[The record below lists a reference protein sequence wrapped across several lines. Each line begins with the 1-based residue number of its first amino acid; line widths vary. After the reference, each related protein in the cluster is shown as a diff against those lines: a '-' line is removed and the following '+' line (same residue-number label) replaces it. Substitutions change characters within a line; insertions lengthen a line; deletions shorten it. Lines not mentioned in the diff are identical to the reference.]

1 MSLSRAEAIKE
12 IEKSEGDSVQFEVF
26 TLEEHATFLENYEKD
41 QIEKSFDHNTR
52 FADGEKPPI
61 RKAFDK
67 ALFDVHSQ
75 YDDDLFKITGERKNS
90 EEKTYDAIK
99 RVVGVL
105 KDKSDKLP
113 GYIKEIA
120 DLKQGKVKDP
130 DEQLKAENADLLSKH
145 EAYKTETDK
154 KITDMES
161 GHQVTK
167 IKGMLEQSMVGM
179 KFKDS
184 VPEPVRQ
191 SYIST
196 TIANLIESA
205 DVVEG
210 SIVFRDKEGIVI
222 KNEANN
228 LHPFT
233 AKEMIQDKLKDIID
247 TGKKLN
253 VKGEKPKIIEI
264 EEGKKDILIVL
275 PDSVETKP
283 QLGKHLASLGLERN
297 SPEYRAAWA
306 KYSPPLKAR

>member
-26 TLEEHATFLENYEKD
+26 TKEEHATFLENYEKD
-41 QIEKSFDHNTR
+41 QIEKKIGVKISEVHNHYD
-52 FADGEKPPI
+52 ADLE
-61 RKAFDK
+61 
-67 ALFDVHSQ
+67 
-75 YDDDLFKITGERKNS
+75 KITGEKKNPT
-90 EEKTYDAIK
+90 EKTYDAYK
-99 RVVGVL
+99 RVFGNY
-105 KDKSDKLP
+105 KSEADKIP
-113 GYIKEIA
+113 GYVEEITE
-120 DLKQGKVKDP
+120 LKKGKVKDP
-130 DEQLKAENADLLSKH
+130 DEQLKKDNADLLSKH

-184 VPEPVRQ
+184 VPESVRQ

-196 TIANLIESA
+196 TIANLTESA